1 MSLLHRRHRGSFA
14 GEEGTD
20 LTPLIDC
27 VFLLLIFFMVTTVFQ
42 HAKGLDV
49 DLPAK
54 SEATEQEKKKD
65 INIHLD
71 QDGKIQIGGEDVSP
85 PDLVGRLKKAMVDAN
100 NENIIIQANP
110 DCAQKHVVLVVDA
123 AKEANV
129 VGIAFAK
136 EQEGGGAL

>member
-1 MSLLHRRHRGSFA
+1 
-14 GEEGTD
+14 
-20 LTPLIDC
+20 
-27 VFLLLIFFMVTTVFQ
+27 
-42 HAKGLDV
+42 LDV